1 MKPNPIG
8 WFEIYVQ
15 DMARARKFYEA
26 VFGVK
31 LDKLPGPDI
40 EMWSFPM
47 QQEAPGT
54 GGALVY
60 MKGFPPISG
69 NTIVYFNCDDCAVEE
84 ARVVP
89 AGGKIYKN
97 KFSIG
102 QYGFIS
108 LVHDTEGTLIGLYSR
123 K

>member
-1 MKPNPIG
+1 MKANPVG

-15 DMARARKFYEA
+15 DMGRARKFYDA
-26 VFGVK
+26 VLAVK
-31 LDKLPGPDI
+31 LERLPGPDI
-40 EMWSFPM
+40 EMFAFPM
-47 QQEAPGT
+47 QPEAPGS

-60 MKGFPPISG
+60 MKGFPPGSG

-89 AGGKIYKN
+89 AGGKIYRSKL
-97 KFSIG
+97 SIG

-108 LVHDTEGTLIGLYSR
+108 LVYDTEGTLIGLYSR